1 MTYPGTLLKRQQLM
15 AKKELGQNFLSDP
28 KAAEKIVNKAGI
40 SDTDLVLEIGPG
52 LGALTV
58 HAALQAKRVVAVE
71 KDTRLAG
78 LLTGELD
85 LAGIDNVELINN
97 DILKQEL
104 ETIAGGEKMVVIGNL
119 PYNISSQVLFKLVE
133 NRHLVKRAV
142 LMFQKELAERIA
154 APPGGRDYGRLSAVI
169 QYCSKV
175 KTVSDVPAHL
185 FFPRP
190 AVDSRVIEVTF
201 LEETRFSGEKERFLF
216 KVIKA
221 AFSKRRKTLRNSLAG
236 SELGIDTTQSRSALE
251 NAGIDPAR
259 RAETLGVDD
268 YTGLA
273 EALWTMCREG
283 EDDQQADQ
291 NR

>member
-15 AKKELGQNFLSDP
+15 ARKELGQNFLSDP
-28 KAAEKIVNKAGI
+28 NAAEKIVNKAAI

-58 HAALQAKRVVAVE
+58 HAARQAKRVVAVE

-97 DILKQEL
+97 DVLKQDL
-104 ETIAGGEKMVVIGNL
+104 ETIANGEKMVVLGNL

-133 NRHLVKRAV
+133 NRHLVKRAI
-142 LMFQKELAERIA
+142 LMFQKELAQRIA
-154 APPGGRDYGRLSAVI
+154 APPGGRDYGRLSAVL
-169 QYCSKV
+169 QYCSTV

-185 FFPRP
+185 FFPKP

-201 LEETRFSGEKERFLF
+201 LEETPFSGEKERFLF

-236 SELGIDTTQSRSALE
+236 NELGIDTNQTRTALE
-251 NAGIDPAR
+251 NAGIDPVR
-259 RAETLGVDD
+259 RAETLGVEE
-268 YTGLA
+268 YTGLTK
-273 EALWTMCREG
+273 ALWTMCRE
-283 EDDQQADQ
+283 EENEQQTDQD
-291 NR
+291 R